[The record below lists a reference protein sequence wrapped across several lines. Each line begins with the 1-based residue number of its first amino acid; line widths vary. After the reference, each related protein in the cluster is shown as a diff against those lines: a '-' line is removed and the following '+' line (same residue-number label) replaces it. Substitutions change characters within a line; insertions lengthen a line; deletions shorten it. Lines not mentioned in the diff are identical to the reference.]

1 MFVKIYQTSVIGLC
15 ALFLVACASNQETS
29 SEVTTLQQRLDSIA
43 AMEDVNEHAPIAL
56 DKARDAVELAA
67 KMDKD
72 GADEAKVAHQA
83 KVATL
88 RMDIVEE
95 KLRLERSEKFISDAE
110 SNRKDILLQART
122 NEAIQAQRK
131 ARALENQKEAA
142 EMRAATL
149 ENKAKELQDKV
160 KDIETR
166 TTARGT
172 VLSLNNIVFELNKA
186 ELAPGNER
194 TLTQI
199 SKFLN
204 DYPEKEVII
213 EGHTDSTG
221 EAGYNKDLS
230 KRRAESVKDAL
241 IGMGVAEERLSAKG
255 MGEKYPVASNDTRE
269 GRQLNRR
276 VDIVVVNEE
285 NEVAGS

>member
-1 MFVKIYQTSVIGLC
+1 MFAKLYQMSVVGLC

-29 SEVTTLQQRLDSIA
+29 SQVNSLQQRYDSIA
-43 AMEDVNEHAPIAL
+43 AMDDVNEHAPIAL
-56 DKARDAVELAA
+56 EQAKDAVALTAQME
-67 KMDKD
+67 KD
-72 GADEAKVAHQA
+72 GANEEKVAHQA
-83 KVATL
+83 KLATL
-88 RMDIVEE
+88 RMDIVEQ
-95 KLRLERSEKFISDAE
+95 KVRLERSDKFIADAE

-122 NEAIQAQRK
+122 NDAIQAQRK
-131 ARALENQKEAA
+131 ARAMENQKEQA
-142 EMRAATL
+142 EMRAETL
-149 ENKAKELQDKV
+149 ENKAKALQDKV

-194 TLTQI
+194 TLEKI
-199 SKFLN
+199 SAFLN
-204 DYPEKEVII
+204 DYPKKDVII

-221 EAGYNKDLS
+221 EAAYNKDLS

-241 IGMGVAEERLSAKG
+241 VGMGVNESRLSAKG
-255 MGEKYPVASNDTRE
+255 MGEKYPVASNETRE